1 MTIIN
6 TQLHH
11 PQRLWMIVGSMPF
24 FLFLQVNL
32 KSDAIII
39 KREGV
44 KIIGEIESFLLS

>member
-11 PQRLWMIVGSMPF
+11 PQRLWMIVGSMP
-24 FLFLQVNL
+24 LQVNL

-39 KREGV
+39 KREGI
-44 KIIGEIESFLLS
+44 KIIGEIKSFLLS